1 MVEGLE
7 QAGAPCVPKFWVG
20 AADVGN
26 GKQVEC
32 VEVFTCGNTAAEGL
46 EDVRVLDV
54 FFLGNGR
61 HEQVVFNQP
70 CEEVAFFVGVVVVG
84 GELLC
89 VFDAFFGVIA
99 ATAFGDVVE
108 QGGGVEDVRSWVGL
122 HDGAGLGHFVAV
134 GFDGETAHIADDGQD
149 VVVYGVNMEEVVLEQ
164 AGDFFPCGEIA
175 AKYAVEVEK
184 TESLGKA
191 GAVFEELDEAAAVF
205 WILGKTGVDFS
216 CGRPPCTEGLRLDGG
231 DVLLLHGLDDGEDVF
246 GILFKQGKIVGGDLV
261 ADTFVVAVDG
271 VDMLGTAG
279 GLMVFENRNKNAVE
293 LFDGFGG
300 AVEGMHQGFA
310 SAADV
315 GLGIA

>member
-7 QAGAPCVPKFWVG
+7 QTGAPCVPKFGVG

-32 VEVFTCGNTAAEGL
+32 VEVFACGNTAAEGL
-46 EDVRVLDV
+46 EDMGILDV
-54 FFLGNGR
+54 FFLGNGG

-70 CEEVAFFVGVVVVG
+70 CEEVAFFLGVVVIG

-99 ATAFGDVVE
+99 AAAFGDVVQ
-108 QGGGVEDVRSWVGL
+108 QGGGVEDMWSWVGL
-122 HDGAGLGHFVAV
+122 HDGAGFGHFVAV
-134 GFDGETAHIADDGQD
+134 GFDSETAHITDDGQD

-164 AGDFFPCGEIA
+164 AGDFFPCGKIA

-184 TESLGKA
+184 TEGLGKA
-191 GAVFEELDEAAAVF
+191 GAVLEELDKAAAVF
-205 WILGKTGVDFS
+205 WILGETGVDFS
-216 CGRPPCTEGLRLDGG
+216 CGRPPCAQGLRLDGG

-246 GILFKQGKIVGGDLV
+246 GISLEQGKVVGGDLV
-261 ADTFVVAVDG
+261 ADAFVAAVDG

-279 GLMVFENRNKNAVE
+279 SLMVFENRNKDAVE

-300 AVEGMHQGFA
+300 AVEGVHQGFA

-315 GLGIA
+315 GLGVA

>member
-7 QAGAPCVPKFWVG
+7 QAGAPCVPKFGIG

-32 VEVFTCGNTAAEGL
+32 VEVFACGNMAAEGL

-54 FFLGNGR
+54 FFLGNGG

-84 GELLC
+84 GELLG

-99 ATAFGDVVE
+99 ATAFGDVVQ

-184 TESLGKA
+184 TEGLGKA

-205 WILGKTGVDFS
+205 WVLGETGVDFS
-216 CGRPPCTEGLRLDGG
+216 CGCPPCTQGLRLDGG
-231 DVLLLHGLDDGEDVF
+231 DVLLLHGLNNGEDVF
-246 GILFKQGKIVGGDLV
+246 GILFEQGKVVGGDLV
-261 ADTFVVAVDG
+261 ADAFVVAVNG

-279 GLMVFENRNKNAVE
+279 GLMVFENRNEDAVE
-293 LFDGFGG
+293 LLDGFGG
-300 AVEGMHQGFA
+300 AVEGVHQGFA
-310 SAADV
+310 SATDV

>member
-7 QAGAPCVPKFWVG
+7 QAGAPCVPKFGVG
-20 AADVGN
+20 AADVCN

-32 VEVFTCGNTAAEGL
+32 VEVFACGNTAAEGL
-46 EDVRVLDV
+46 EDMGILDV
-54 FFLGNGR
+54 FFLGNGG

-70 CEEVAFFVGVVVVG
+70 CEEVAFFFGVVVVG

-89 VFDAFFGVIA
+89 VFDAFFCVIA
-99 ATAFGDVVE
+99 ATAFSDVVQ
-108 QGGGVEDVRSWVGL
+108 QGGGVEDIWSWIGL
-122 HDGAGLGHFVAV
+122 HDGAGFGHFVAV

-164 AGDFFPCGEIA
+164 AGDFLPCGEIA

-184 TESLGKA
+184 TEGLGEA
-191 GAVFEELDEAAAVF
+191 GTVFEELDKAAAVF
-205 WILGKTGVDFS
+205 WILGETGVDFS
-216 CGRPPCTEGLRLDGG
+216 CGRPPCAQGLRLDGG
-231 DVLLLHGLDDGEDVF
+231 DALLLHGLDDGEDVF
-246 GILFKQGKIVGGDLV
+246 GVVFKQGKVVGGDLV
-261 ADTFVVAVDG
+261 ADAFVAAVDG
-271 VDMLGTAG
+271 VDMLGAAG
-279 GLMVFENRNKNAVE
+279 GLMVFENRNEDAVE

-300 AVEGMHQGFA
+300 AVEGVHQSFA

>member
-1 MVEGLE
+1 M
-7 QAGAPCVPKFWVG
+7 
-20 AADVGN
+20 
-26 GKQVEC
+26 
-32 VEVFTCGNTAAEGL
+32 
-46 EDVRVLDV
+46 
-54 FFLGNGR
+54 
-61 HEQVVFNQP
+61 VFNQP
-70 CEEVAFFVGVVVVG
+70 CKEVAFFFGVVVIG

-99 ATAFGDVVE
+99 ATAFGDVVQ
-108 QGGGVEDVRSWVGL
+108 QGGGVENMWSWIGL
-122 HDGAGLGHFVAV
+122 HDGAGFGHFVAV

-149 VVVYGVNMEEVVLEQ
+149 VVVYGVNMEEVVLQQ

-184 TESLGKA
+184 TEGLGEA
-191 GAVFEELDEAAAVF
+191 GTVLEELDKAAAVF

-216 CGRPPCTEGLRLDGG
+216 CGRPPCAQCLRLDGG

-246 GILFKQGKIVGGDLV
+246 GVVFKQGKIVGGDLV
-261 ADTFVVAVDG
+261 ADAFVAAVDG

-279 GLMVFENRNKNAVE
+279 GLMVFENRYEDAVE

-300 AVEGMHQGFA
+300 TVEGVHQGFA

>member
-1 MVEGLE
+1 MGI
-7 QAGAPCVPKFWVG
+7 
-20 AADVGN
+20 
-26 GKQVEC
+26 
-32 VEVFTCGNTAAEGL
+32 
-46 EDVRVLDV
+46 LDV
-54 FFLGNGR
+54 FFLGNGG

-70 CEEVAFFVGVVVVG
+70 CEEVTFFFGVVVVG

-99 ATAFGDVVE
+99 ATAFGDVV
-108 QGGGVEDVRSWVGL
+108 QQSGGVEDMWSWIGL

-134 GFDGETAHIADDGQD
+134 GFDGETAHIADDGED

-184 TESLGKA
+184 TEGLGEA
-191 GAVFEELDEAAAVF
+191 GTVFEELDEAAAVF
-205 WILGKTGVDFS
+205 WILGETGVDFS
-216 CGRPPCTEGLRLDGG
+216 CGRPPCTQGLRLDGG

-246 GILFKQGKIVGGDLV
+246 WVLFKQGKVVGGDLV
-261 ADTFVVAVDG
+261 ADAFVVAVDG
-271 VDMLGTAG
+271 MDMLGTAG
-279 GLMVFENRNKNAVE
+279 GLMVFENRNEDAVE

-300 AVEGMHQGFA
+300 AVEGVHQGFA
-310 SAADV
+310 SASDV

>member
-7 QAGAPCVPKFWVG
+7 QAGTPCVPKFGVG

-54 FFLGNGR
+54 FFLGNGG

-70 CEEVAFFVGVVVVG
+70 CEEVAFFFGVVVVG
-84 GELLC
+84 GELLG

-99 ATAFGDVVE
+99 ATAFGDVVQ
-108 QGGGVEDVRSWVGL
+108 QGGGVEDIWSWIGL
-122 HDGAGLGHFVAV
+122 HDGAGFGHFVAV
-134 GFDGETAHIADDGQD
+134 GFDGETAHIADNGQD

-164 AGDFFPCGEIA
+164 AGDFLPCGEIA

-184 TESLGKA
+184 TEGLGEA
-191 GAVFEELDEAAAVF
+191 GTVFEELDKAAAVF
-205 WILGKTGVDFS
+205 WILGETGVDFS
-216 CGRPPCTEGLRLDGG
+216 CGRPPCAQGLRLDGG
-231 DVLLLHGLDDGEDVF
+231 DALLLHGLDDGEDVF
-246 GILFKQGKIVGGDLV
+246 GVVFKQGKVVGGDLV
-261 ADTFVVAVDG
+261 ADAFVAAVDG
-271 VDMLGTAG
+271 VDMLGAAG
-279 GLMVFENRNKNAVE
+279 GLMVFENRNEDAVE

-300 AVEGMHQGFA
+300 AVEGVHQSFA

>member
-7 QAGAPCVPKFWVG
+7 QAGAPCVPKFGVG
-20 AADVGN
+20 ATDVGN

-32 VEVFTCGNTAAEGL
+32 VEVFACGNAAAESL
-46 EDVRVLDV
+46 EDMGILDV
-54 FFLGNGR
+54 FFLGNGG

-70 CEEVAFFVGVVVVG
+70 CKEVAFFFGVVVVG

-99 ATAFGDVVE
+99 ATAFGDVVQ
-108 QGGGVEDVRSWVGL
+108 QGGGVEDMRSWVGL
-122 HDGAGLGHFVAV
+122 HDGAGFGHFVAV

-164 AGDFFPCGEIA
+164 SGDFFPCGEIA
-175 AKYAVEVEK
+175 SKYAVEVEK
-184 TESLGKA
+184 TEGLGEA
-191 GAVFEELDEAAAVF
+191 GAVFEELDKAAAVF
-205 WILGKTGVDFS
+205 WILGETGVDFS
-216 CGRPPCTEGLRLDGG
+216 CGRPPCTQGLRLDGG

-246 GILFKQGKIVGGDLV
+246 GILLEQGKIVGGDLV
-261 ADTFVVAVDG
+261 ADAFVAAVDG
-271 VDMLGTAG
+271 VDMSGTAG
-279 GLMVFENRNKNAVE
+279 GLMVFENRNEDAVE

-300 AVEGMHQGFA
+300 AVESVHQGFA

>member
-7 QAGAPCVPKFWVG
+7 QAGAPCVPKFGIG

-32 VEVFTCGNTAAEGL
+32 VEVFACGNMAAEGL

-54 FFLGNGR
+54 FFLGNGG

-84 GELLC
+84 GELLG

-99 ATAFGDVVE
+99 ATAFGDVVQ

-184 TESLGKA
+184 TEGLGKA

-205 WILGKTGVDFS
+205 WVLGETGVDFS
-216 CGRPPCTEGLRLDGG
+216 CGRPPCAQGLRLDGG
-231 DVLLLHGLDDGEDVF
+231 DALLLHGLDDGEDVF
-246 GILFKQGKIVGGDLV
+246 GVVFKQGKVVGGDLV
-261 ADTFVVAVDG
+261 ADAFVAAVDG
-271 VDMLGTAG
+271 VDMLGAAG
-279 GLMVFENRNKNAVE
+279 GLMVFENRNEDAVE

-300 AVEGMHQGFA
+300 AVEGVHQSFA

>member
-1 MVEGLE
+1 ME
-7 QAGAPCVPKFWVG
+7 QAGAPCVPKFGIG

-32 VEVFTCGNTAAEGL
+32 VEVFACGNMAAEGL

-54 FFLGNGR
+54 FFLGNGG

-84 GELLC
+84 GELLG

-99 ATAFGDVVE
+99 ATAFGDVVQ

-184 TESLGKA
+184 TEGLGKA

-205 WILGKTGVDFS
+205 WVLGETGVDFS
-216 CGRPPCTEGLRLDGG
+216 CGRPPCAQGLRLDGG
-231 DVLLLHGLDDGEDVF
+231 DALLLHGLDDGEDVF
-246 GILFKQGKIVGGDLV
+246 GVVFKQGKVVGGDLV
-261 ADTFVVAVDG
+261 ADAFVAAVDG
-271 VDMLGTAG
+271 VDMLGAAG
-279 GLMVFENRNKNAVE
+279 GLMVFENRNEDAVE

-300 AVEGMHQGFA
+300 AVEGVHQSFA

>member
-1 MVEGLE
+1 M
-7 QAGAPCVPKFWVG
+7 
-20 AADVGN
+20 
-26 GKQVEC
+26 
-32 VEVFTCGNTAAEGL
+32 
-46 EDVRVLDV
+46 
-54 FFLGNGR
+54 
-61 HEQVVFNQP
+61 VFNQP
-70 CEEVAFFVGVVVVG
+70 CEEVAFFFGVVVVG

-99 ATAFGDVVE
+99 ATAFGDVVQ
-108 QGGGVEDVRSWVGL
+108 QGGGVEDMWSWVGL

-134 GFDGETAHIADDGQD
+134 GFDGETAYIADDGQNM
-149 VVVYGVNMEEVVLEQ
+149 VVYGVNMEEVVLEQ

-184 TESLGKA
+184 TEGLGKA
-191 GAVFEELDEAAAVF
+191 GAVFEELDKAAAVF
-205 WILGKTGVDFS
+205 WILDETSIDFS
-216 CGRPPCTEGLRLDGG
+216 CGRPPCTQGLRLDGG

-246 GILFKQGKIVGGDLV
+246 GILLEQGKVVGGDLV
-261 ADTFVVAVDG
+261 ADAFVVAVDG

-279 GLMVFENRNKNAVE
+279 GLMVFENRNEDAVE

-300 AVEGMHQGFA
+300 AVEGVHQGFA

>member
-7 QAGAPCVPKFWVG
+7 QAGAPCVPKFGVG

-32 VEVFTCGNTAAEGL
+32 VEVFACGNTAAEGL
-46 EDVRVLDV
+46 EDMGILDV
-54 FFLGNGR
+54 FFLGNGG

-70 CEEVAFFVGVVVVG
+70 CEEVAFFFGVVVVG

-89 VFDAFFGVIA
+89 VFDAFFCVIA
-99 ATAFGDVVE
+99 ATAFSDVVQ
-108 QGGGVEDVRSWVGL
+108 QGGGVEDIWSWIGL
-122 HDGAGLGHFVAV
+122 HDGAGFGHFVAV

-164 AGDFFPCGEIA
+164 AGDFLPCGEIA

-184 TESLGKA
+184 TEGLGEA
-191 GAVFEELDEAAAVF
+191 GTVFEELDKAAAVF
-205 WILGKTGVDFS
+205 WILGETGVDFS
-216 CGRPPCTEGLRLDGG
+216 CGRPPCAQGLRLDGG
-231 DVLLLHGLDDGEDVF
+231 DALLLHGLDDGEDVF
-246 GILFKQGKIVGGDLV
+246 GVVFKQGKVVGGDLV
-261 ADTFVVAVDG
+261 ADAFVAAVDG
-271 VDMLGTAG
+271 VDMLGAAG
-279 GLMVFENRNKNAVE
+279 GLMVFENRNEDAVE

-300 AVEGMHQGFA
+300 AVEGVHQSFA

>member
-1 MVEGLE
+1 M
-7 QAGAPCVPKFWVG
+7 
-20 AADVGN
+20 
-26 GKQVEC
+26 
-32 VEVFTCGNTAAEGL
+32 
-46 EDVRVLDV
+46 RVLDV

-70 CEEVAFFVGVVVVG
+70 CEEVAFFFGVVVVG

-99 ATAFGDVVE
+99 ATAFGDVVQ
-108 QGGGVEDVRSWVGL
+108 QGGGVEDMWSWVGL

-134 GFDGETAHIADDGQD
+134 GFDAETAHIADDGQD
-149 VVVYGVNMEEVVLEQ
+149 MVVYGVNMEEVVLEQ

-184 TESLGKA
+184 TEGLGEA

-205 WILGKTGVDFS
+205 WILGETGVDFP
-216 CGRPPCTEGLRLDGG
+216 CGRPPCAQGLRLDGG

-246 GILFKQGKIVGGDLV
+246 GVLLEQGKVVGGDLV
-261 ADTFVVAVDG
+261 ADAFVAAVDG
-271 VDMLGTAG
+271 VDMLGTAE
-279 GLMVFENRNKNAVE
+279 GLMVFENRNKDAVE

-300 AVEGMHQGFA
+300 AVKGVH
-310 SAADV
+310 
-315 GLGIA
+315 

>member
-7 QAGAPCVPKFWVG
+7 QAGAPCVPKFGVG

-32 VEVFTCGNTAAEGL
+32 VEVFACGNTAAKGL
-46 EDVRVLDV
+46 EDMGILDV

-70 CEEVAFFVGVVVVG
+70 CEEVAFFFGVVVVG

-99 ATAFGDVVE
+99 TTAFGDVVQ

-184 TESLGKA
+184 TEGLGKA
-191 GAVFEELDEAAAVF
+191 GAVFKELDKAAAVF
-205 WILGKTGVDFS
+205 WILGETGVDFS
-216 CGRPPCTEGLRLDGG
+216 CGRPPCAQGWRLDGG

-246 GILFKQGKIVGGDLV
+246 GILLEHGKVVGGDLV
-261 ADTFVVAVDG
+261 ADAFVVAVDG

-279 GLMVFENRNKNAVE
+279 SLMVFENWNKDAVE

-300 AVEGMHQGFA
+300 AVEGVHQGFA

>member
-1 MVEGLE
+1 MVEVLE
-7 QAGAPCVPKFWVG
+7 QTGAPCVPKFGVG

-32 VEVFTCGNTAAEGL
+32 VEVFACGNTAAEGL

-54 FFLGNGR
+54 FFLGNGG

-70 CEEVAFFVGVVVVG
+70 CEEVAFFFGVVVVG

-99 ATAFGDVVE
+99 ATAFGDVVQ
-108 QGGGVEDVRSWVGL
+108 QGGGVEDMWSWVGL

-184 TESLGKA
+184 TEGLGKA

-261 ADTFVVAVDG
+261 ADTFVVAVDR

-300 AVEGMHQGFA
+300 AVEGVHQGFA

>member
-7 QAGAPCVPKFWVG
+7 QAGAPCVPKFGVG
-20 AADVGN
+20 AADVCN
-26 GKQVEC
+26 GKQIEC
-32 VEVFTCGNTAAEGL
+32 VEVFARGNTAAKGL
-46 EDVRVLDV
+46 EDMGILDV
-54 FFLGNGR
+54 FFLGNGG

-70 CEEVAFFVGVVVVG
+70 CEEVAFFFGVVVVG

-89 VFDAFFGVIA
+89 VFDAFFGMIA
-99 ATAFGDVVE
+99 ATAFGDVVQ
-108 QGGGVEDVRSWVGL
+108 QGGGVEDMWSWIGL
-122 HDGAGLGHFVAV
+122 HDGAGFGHFVAV

-184 TESLGKA
+184 TEGLGKA

-205 WILGKTGVDFS
+205 WILGETGVDFS
-216 CGRPPCTEGLRLDGG
+216 CGCPPCTQGLRLDGG
-231 DVLLLHGLDDGEDVF
+231 DVLLLHGLNDGEDVF
-246 GILFKQGKIVGGDLV
+246 GILLEQGKVVGGDLV
-261 ADTFVVAVDG
+261 ADAFVAAVDG

-279 GLMVFENRNKNAVE
+279 GLMVFENRNEDAVE

-300 AVEGMHQGFA
+300 TVEGVH
-310 SAADV
+310 
-315 GLGIA
+315 

>member
-20 AADVGN
+20 ATDVGN
-26 GKQVEC
+26 GKQIEC
-32 VEVFTCGNTAAEGL
+32 VEMFACGNTAAEGL
-46 EDVRVLDV
+46 EDMGILDV
-54 FFLGNGR
+54 FFLGNGG

-70 CEEVAFFVGVVVVG
+70 CEEVAFFFGVVVVG
-84 GELLC
+84 GELLG

-99 ATAFGDVVE
+99 ATAFGDVVQ
-108 QGGGVEDVRSWVGL
+108 QGSGVEDMWSWVGL
-122 HDGAGLGHFVAV
+122 HDGAGFGHFVAV
-134 GFDGETAHIADDGQD
+134 GFDGETAHITDDGQN

-175 AKYAVEVEK
+175 AKYAVEVKK
-184 TESLGKA
+184 TEGLGKA
-191 GAVFEELDEAAAVF
+191 GAVFEELDKAAAVF
-205 WILGKTGVDFS
+205 WILGKTGIDFS

-246 GILFKQGKIVGGDLV
+246 GILLEQGKVVGGDLV
-261 ADTFVVAVDG
+261 ADAFVAAVDG
-271 VDMLGTAG
+271 VDMLGAAG
-279 GLMVFENRNKNAVE
+279 GLMVFENRYEDTVE

-300 AVEGMHQGFA
+300 AVEGVHQGFA

>member
-7 QAGAPCVPKFWVG
+7 QAGAPCVPKFGIG

-32 VEVFTCGNTAAEGL
+32 VEVFACGNMAAEGL

-54 FFLGNGR
+54 FFLGNGG
-61 HEQVVFNQP
+61 HEQVVFYQP

-84 GELLC
+84 GELLG

-99 ATAFGDVVE
+99 ATAFGDVVQ

-184 TESLGKA
+184 TEGLGKA

-205 WILGKTGVDFS
+205 WVLGETGVDFS
-216 CGRPPCTEGLRLDGG
+216 CGRPPCAQGLRLDGG
-231 DVLLLHGLDDGEDVF
+231 DALLLHGLDDGEDVF
-246 GILFKQGKIVGGDLV
+246 GVVFKQGKVVGGDLV
-261 ADTFVVAVDG
+261 ADAFVAAVDG
-271 VDMLGTAG
+271 VDMLGAAG
-279 GLMVFENRNKNAVE
+279 GLMVFENRNEDAVE

-300 AVEGMHQGFA
+300 AVEGVHQSFA

>member
-32 VEVFTCGNTAAEGL
+32 VEVFACGNTAAEGL
-46 EDVRVLDV
+46 EDMRVLDV
-54 FFLGNGR
+54 FFLGNGG

-70 CEEVAFFVGVVVVG
+70 CEEVAFFFGVVVVG
-84 GELLC
+84 GKLLG

-99 ATAFGDVVE
+99 ATAFGDVVQ
-108 QGGGVEDVRSWVGL
+108 QGGGVEDVWSWVSL

-134 GFDGETAHIADDGQD
+134 GFDGEAAHIADDGQD

-175 AKYAVEVEK
+175 AQYAVEVEK
-184 TESLGKA
+184 TEGLGKA

-205 WILGKTGVDFS
+205 WILGETGVDFP
-216 CGRPPCTEGLRLDGG
+216 CGRPPCAQGLRLDGG
-231 DVLLLHGLDDGEDVF
+231 DALLLHGLDDGEDVF
-246 GILFKQGKIVGGDLV
+246 GVLLKQGKVVGGDLV
-261 ADTFVVAVDG
+261 ADAFVVVVDG
-271 VDMLGTAG
+271 VDVLEAAG
-279 GLMVFENRNKNAVE
+279 GLMVFENRNEDAVE

-300 AVEGMHQGFA
+300 AVEGVHQGFA

>member
-1 MVEGLE
+1 M
-7 QAGAPCVPKFWVG
+7 
-20 AADVGN
+20 
-26 GKQVEC
+26 
-32 VEVFTCGNTAAEGL
+32 
-46 EDVRVLDV
+46 RVLDV
-54 FFLGNGR
+54 FFLGNGG

-70 CEEVAFFVGVVVVG
+70 CEEVAFFVGIVVVG

-99 ATAFGDVVE
+99 ATAFCDVVQ
-108 QGGGVEDVRSWVGL
+108 QGGGVEDMRSWIGL

-184 TESLGKA
+184 TEGLGEA

-205 WILGKTGVDFS
+205 WILGETGVDFS
-216 CGRPPCTEGLRLDGG
+216 CGRPPCAQGGRLDGG

-246 GILFKQGKIVGGDLV
+246 GILFKQGKVVGGDLV
-261 ADTFVVAVDG
+261 ADAFVVAANG
-271 VDMLGTAG
+271 VDMSGTAG
-279 GLMVFENRNKNAVE
+279 GLMVFENRNEDAVE

-300 AVEGMHQGFA
+300 AVEGVHQGFA

>member
-7 QAGAPCVPKFWVG
+7 QAGAPCVPKFGVG

-32 VEVFTCGNTAAEGL
+32 VEVFACGNTAAEGL
-46 EDVRVLDV
+46 EDVRILDV
-54 FFLGNGR
+54 FFLGNGG

-70 CEEVAFFVGVVVVG
+70 CEEVAFFFGVVVVG

-99 ATAFGDVVE
+99 ATAFGDVVQ
-108 QGGGVEDVRSWVGL
+108 QGGGVEDMRSWICL
-122 HDGAGLGHFVAV
+122 HDGAGLGHLVAV

-164 AGDFFPCGEIA
+164 AGDFFPCREIA
-175 AKYAVEVEK
+175 AKYTVEVEK
-184 TESLGKA
+184 TEGLGKA

-205 WILGKTGVDFS
+205 WILGETGVDFS
-216 CGRPPCTEGLRLDGG
+216 CGRPPCTQGLRLDGG

-246 GILFKQGKIVGGDLV
+246 GILLEQGKIVGGDLV
-261 ADTFVVAVDG
+261 ADAFVAAVDG
-271 VDMLGTAG
+271 VDMSGTAG
-279 GLMVFENRNKNAVE
+279 GLMVFENRNEDAVE

-300 AVEGMHQGFA
+300 AVESVHQGFA